1 LLVKLQTSEHAMDDE
16 NLPGFDGVAALGK
29 RAGVDMRPTLL
40 RVLTDLYVQQLTHS
54 AEEESRYTEL
64 ALRLLDTVDEP
75 TRKVV
80 ASRLA
85 RHLSPPMAVLRRL
98 ADDLPKTAEMT
109 AEIAASRSLPPPAVE
124 QNLTAAPPPPF
135 APAPEPIASTVDAA
149 RPLDRTTAA
158 HLNALFF
165 AAAANERRL
174 ILCNLEIVAP
184 LPSARPN
191 VARDAALGERL
202 EAAALARKRE
212 EFAQLVSGA
221 LQIPRAQARHILH
234 DELGEPLV
242 VAAKA
247 LGIAREVLY
256 RILLFANP
264 SVGHSVERVHA
275 LAALYDEITPQ
286 AAQGMVAIWQALDE
300 AERAP
305 ATYHPLPYGGE
316 PRPRARP
323 TAVAQNAAAAPR
335 IGERRD
341 AS

>member
-1 LLVKLQTSEHAMDDE
+1 MDDKS
-16 NLPGFDGVAALGK
+16 LSGFNGVAALGK

-40 RVLTDLYVQQLTHS
+40 RVATDLYVQKLTHT

-85 RHLSPPMAVLRRL
+85 RHLSPPIAVLRRL
-98 ADDLPKTAEMT
+98 ASDLPQP
-109 AEIAASRSLPPPAVE
+109 AEIAAASRPPPPHAVE
-124 QNLTAAPPPPF
+124 QNLAATPASTF
-135 APAPEPIASTVDAA
+135 APAPEPTAPSGDT
-149 RPLDRTTAA
+149 PQSLDTATAA
-158 HLNALFF
+158 QLNALFF
-165 AAAANERRL
+165 AADAKERRL

-184 LPSARPN
+184 LASARPG
-191 VARDAALGERL
+191 VAREAQIGERL
-202 EAAALARKRE
+202 EAAALARKHE
-212 EFAQLVSGA
+212 EFAQLLARA
-221 LQIPRAQARHILH
+221 LQIPRAQGRHILR

-247 LGIAREVLY
+247 LGIAREVVY

-300 AERAP
+300 AEREP
-305 ATYHPLPYGGE
+305 ATYQPLTYSDE

-323 TAVAQNAAAAPR
+323 AAVAQNTAAAPR
-335 IGERRD
+335 AGERRD

>member
-1 LLVKLQTSEHAMDDE
+1 MDDK
-16 NLPGFDGVAALGK
+16 NLSGFDGVAALGK

-40 RVLTDLYVQQLTHS
+40 RMLTDLYVQKLTHT
-54 AEEESRYTEL
+54 AEEERQYSEL
-64 ALRLLDTVDEP
+64 ALRLLDAVDEP
-75 TRKVV
+75 TRRVV
-80 ASRLA
+80 ASRLS

-98 ADDLPKTAEMT
+98 AGELPEI
-109 AEIAASRSLPPPAVE
+109 AEIAASLQSPPSSPP
-124 QNLTAAPPPPF
+124 TAPPLPVV
-135 APAPEPIASTVDAA
+135 ARTPEPTVTSVDASQ
-149 RPLDRTTAA
+149 PLDTATAA

-165 AAAANERRL
+165 AADAKERRL

-184 LPSARPN
+184 LTSARPG
-191 VARDAALGERL
+191 VAREADLGERL
-202 EAAALARKRE
+202 EAAALARKHE
-212 EFAQLVSGA
+212 EFAQLLSRG
-221 LQIPRAQARHILH
+221 LQIPRAQARHILR

-300 AERAP
+300 GERAP
-305 ATYHPLPYGGE
+305 ATYQPLTYGDE
-316 PRPRARP
+316 PGPRGRPA
-323 TAVAQNAAAAPR
+323 AVAQNAAAAPR
-335 IGERRD
+335 AGERRD

>member
-1 LLVKLQTSEHAMDDE
+1 MDDKD
-16 NLPGFDGVAALGK
+16 LSGLDGVAALGK
-29 RAGVDMRPTLL
+29 RAGADMRPTLL
-40 RVLTDLYVQQLTHS
+40 RVLTDLYVQKLTHT
-54 AEEESRYTEL
+54 AEEESHYTEL
-64 ALRLLDTVDEP
+64 ALRLLDAVDEP
-75 TRKVV
+75 TRRVV
-80 ASRLA
+80 ASRLS

-98 ADDLPKTAEMT
+98 AGDLPKTAE
-109 AEIAASRSLPPPAVE
+109 IAASLPPPAVE
-124 QNLTAAPPPPF
+124 QNPTAVPPSTFAPPL
-135 APAPEPIASTVDAA
+135 EPTASS
-149 RPLDRTTAA
+149 LDTPQSLDTATAA

-165 AAAANERRL
+165 AADAKERRL

-184 LPSARPN
+184 LQSARPD
-191 VARDAALGERL
+191 VAREAELGERL
-202 EAAALARKRE
+202 EAAALARKHE
-212 EFAQLVSGA
+212 EFAQLLSRG
-221 LQIPRAQARHILH
+221 LQIPRAQARHILR
-234 DELGEPLV
+234 DDLGEPLV

-300 AERAP
+300 GERAP
-305 ATYHPLPYGGE
+305 ATYQPLTHGDE

-323 TAVAQNAAAAPR
+323 AAVAQNAAAAPR
-335 IGERRD
+335 AGERRD

>member
-1 LLVKLQTSEHAMDDE
+1 LLGKLQTSERAMDDK
-16 NLPGFDGVAALGK
+16 NLFGFDGVAALGR

-40 RVLTDLYVQQLTHS
+40 RVLTDLYVQKLTHT
-54 AEEESRYTEL
+54 AEEESHYTEL
-64 ALRLLDTVDEP
+64 ALRLLDAVDAP

-98 ADDLPKTAEMT
+98 AGDLPET
-109 AEIAASRSLPPPAVE
+109 AEIAAPRSPPPPAVE
-124 QNLTAAPPPPF
+124 QNPTAVPPSTF
-135 APAPEPIASTVDAA
+135 APAPEPTASTIDAA
-149 RPLDRTTAA
+149 QSLDTATAA

-165 AAAANERRL
+165 GADAKERRL

-184 LPSARPN
+184 LPSARPG
-191 VARDAALGERL
+191 VAREAEFGERL
-202 EAAALARKRE
+202 EAAALARKHE
-212 EFAQLVSGA
+212 EFAQLLSRE
-221 LQIPRAQARHILH
+221 LEIPRAQARHILR
-234 DELGEPLV
+234 DDLGEPLV

-247 LGIAREVLY
+247 LGVAREVFY

-300 AERAP
+300 GERAP
-305 ATYHPLPYGGE
+305 ATYQPLTYGDQ

-323 TAVAQNAAAAPR
+323 AAVAQSAAAAPR
-335 IGERRD
+335 TGERRD